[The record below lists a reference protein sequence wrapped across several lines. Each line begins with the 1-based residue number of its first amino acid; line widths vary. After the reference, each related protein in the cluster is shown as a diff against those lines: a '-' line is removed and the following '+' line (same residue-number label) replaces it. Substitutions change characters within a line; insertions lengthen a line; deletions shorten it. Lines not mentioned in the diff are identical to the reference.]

1 MCFIFA
7 FLLKTSLYISAI
19 NQSSVL
25 FLKCKYPIPSL
36 LLLLTGN
43 QSLNDTR
50 LIQSW
55 SSILEYL
62 KNWSKYSFPD
72 WYYVRMSKYLSNKA
86 KKQLQ
91 YLSFLS
97 SIYEGRSPSRQWH
110 NQRFCT
116 RIVQIS
122 AIKVMIGPLMCQ

>member
-72 WYYVRMSKYLSNKA
+72 WYYVSMSKYLSNKA
-86 KKQLQ
+86 KN
-91 YLSFLS
+91 SFNTYHLC

-116 RIVQIS
+116 GIVQIS